1 MREVYLTCGERTK
14 RLHERSQ
21 SGIIDH
27 AASQGPRLLQS
38 HGHNGQRQPCKW
50 TDGWGGGGG
59 GAVALKSPS
68 DNVKLAIP
76 SNCWTRTPPPD
87 RMPWP
92 ASHHTMIV
100 NVIVMKEDGAIHR
113 Q

>member
-59 GAVALKSPS
+59 
-68 DNVKLAIP
+68 AIP
-76 SNCWTRTPPPD
+76 ANCWPRTPPPD